1 MSLPDID
8 VCPALIYYILY
19 VGSSFC
25 LYGHGIF
32 VFCSMY
38 YNKICD
44 NLHFFLSRCLLYIY
58 KGGRCGRDRMGV
70 VITVT
75 YMYAISLYLR

>member
-1 MSLPDID
+1 MYSLDSD

-19 VGSSFC
+19 IGSSFC

-38 YNKICD
+38 YNTNKYVTIAIFMSECIKYCIFTKGIIVIVIVRELD
-44 NLHFFLSRCLLYIY
+44 LHLP
-58 KGGRCGRDRMGV
+58 MQ
-70 VITVT
+70 
-75 YMYAISLYLR
+75 

>member
-19 VGSSFC
+19 AGSSFC

-44 NLHFFLSRCLLYIY
+44 NLHFFFCLDVFCIFT
-58 KGGRCGRDRMGV
+58 KEVVVV
-70 VITVT
+70 VIV
-75 YMYAISLYLR
+75 